1 MSLLHLHCTALP
13 YGPPPCGALRNAA
26 AAAAGRSMM
35 PAALHQPF
43 LVSRIPKGSGQQW
56 RRRSGAPV
64 TALRGVESFE
74 ADFELTEQQ
83 SSTLNELLYSD
94 MFCQQASACLL
105 LVNGLRLRMLL
116 YTLRNPHHGP
126 TLPYPATHRCGRCN
140 PTRPVPQVV
149 RECGLPEGA
158 GLQFTGVLFQ
168 PRPWTPSET
177 KGMPAE
183 VEERYYGRP
192 EQYTIINGGLGPP
205 LQPPMSSF
213 YVRLVLPV

>member
-1 MSLLHLHCTALP
+1 
-13 YGPPPCGALRNAA
+13 
-26 AAAAGRSMM
+26 M

-43 LVSRIPKGSGQQW
+43 LVSSIPEGSGQPW
-56 RRRSGAPV
+56 RRRSGVPV
-64 TALRGVESFE
+64 AALRGVESFE

-105 LVNGLRLRMLL
+105 LV
-116 YTLRNPHHGP
+116 
-126 TLPYPATHRCGRCN
+126 
-140 PTRPVPQVV
+140 V

-158 GLQFTGVLFQ
+158 ALQFTGVLFQ

-192 EQYTIINGGLGPP
+192 EQYTIINVPP
-205 LQPPMSSF
+205 VFMFQAKIFQPQ
-213 YVRLVLPV
+213 RLCAVYSRV